1 MAFKHYDVVRA
12 ASPSDL
18 AERITQKLKEGW
30 QPYGSALISTAGY
43 GAEFIQPVVS
53 EGSISSPE
61 EPGNRPTTSAPSVA
75 PEYYYVIALAGQSNG
90 MSYGEGLPLPDTF
103 DSPDPRIK
111 QLARRSTVT
120 PGGAA
125 CKYNDI
131 IPADHCLHDVQ
142 DMSRL
147 NHPKADLSKGQYGTV
162 GQGLHIAK
170 KLLPFIPA
178 NAGILLVPCC
188 RGGSA
193 FTTGADGTY
202 SDASGASENS
212 TRWGVDKPLYK
223 DLIGRTKAAL
233 KKNPKNV
240 LFAVVWM
247 QGEFDFGGTP
257 VNHAAQFG
265 ALVDKFRADLADMA
279 GQCVG
284 GSAGGVPWI
293 CGDTTYFWKQKNEST
308 YQTVYGSYKNKTEK
322 NIHFVPF
329 MTDENGV
336 NVPTNKPEEDPDI
349 PGIGY
354 YGSKWRDSSATWT
367 SQDRASHFSSWAR
380 RTTYFWKQKNESTY
394 QTVYGSYKNKTEKNI
409 HFVPFMTDENGV
421 NVPTNK
427 PEEDPDIPGIG
438 YYGSKWRDS
447 SATWTSQDR
456 ASHFSSWARRGI
468 ISDRLATAILRHAGR
483 VALNAGA
490 SSTVSEVRPSSPS
503 GAEATGVTTLLSY
516 LASESEGSL
525 KVQGWSASGGRAEVV
540 SDAEGTG
547 GKAVKLTKE
556 AGKSSWV
563 LEYAA
568 GNGAALLQKGGQI
581 RCRFKVSGA
590 LAANQYVM
598 AFYWPVSSLP
608 QGVALTGDGGN
619 NLLAAF
625 YIQTDAKD
633 LNVMYH
639 NAKVATNNL
648 KLGTFGAFDN
658 EWHMLA
664 FRFAG
669 NNSLQVT
676 PVIDGQDGT
685 PFTLT
690 QSPVS
695 AFAADKLHVTDI
707 TRNATYPVLIDSIAV
722 EVNNADAAA

>member
-1 MAFKHYDVVRA
+1 MTFKHYDVVRA

-18 AERITQKLKEGW
+18 AERLTQKLKEGW
-30 QPYGSALISTAGY
+30 QPFGSPVAITPYTLMQAIA
-43 GAEFIQPVVS
+43 AEGDVTTPVAVTGNEGEAVAVS
-53 EGSISSPE
+53 A
-61 EPGNRPTTSAPSVA
+61 TSD
-75 PEYYYVIALAGQSNG
+75 PEYYFVVVLAGQSNG
-90 MSYGEGLPLPDTF
+90 MSYGEGLPLPETYDR
-103 DSPDPRIK
+103 PDPRIK

-120 PGGAA
+120 PGGVA

-367 SQDRASHFSSWAR
+367 SQDRASHFS
-380 RTTYFWKQKNESTY
+380 T
-394 QTVYGSYKNKTEKNI
+394 
-409 HFVPFMTDENGV
+409 
-421 NVPTNK
+421 
-427 PEEDPDIPGIG
+427 
-438 YYGSKWRDS
+438 
-447 SATWTSQDR
+447 
-456 ASHFSSWARRGI
+456 WARRGI
-468 ISDRLATAILRHAGR
+468 ISDRLATAILVHAGR
-483 VALNAGA
+483 IAEFITGKQPDM
-490 SSTVSEVRPSSPS
+490 VRPTVPS
-503 GAEATGVTTLLSY
+503 GEGPEIEAEAPASKRTLMSL
-516 LASESEGSL
+516 LASGEDLAS
-525 KVQGWSASGGRAEVV
+525 QGWRYYHKPAGGDSVNKNIAEAVV
-540 SDAEGTG
+540 SDAGATG
-547 GKAVKLTKE
+547 GKALQLNKPE
-556 AGKSSWV
+556 NHIWF
-563 LEYAA
+563 LEHDAA
-568 GNGAALLQKGGQI
+568 GQGAELLKKGG
-581 RCRFKVSGA
+581 RVSVRFKLPGSLVPNQFA
-590 LAANQYVM
+590 LGI
-598 AFYWPVSSLP
+598 YWQLSSLP
-608 QGVALTGDGGN
+608 EGVMLSGEGN
-619 NLLAAF
+619 DMLMSFFL
-625 YIQTDAKD
+625 QTDTTN
-633 LNVMYH
+633 LNAMH
-639 NAKVATNNL
+639 HRKPNAKL
-648 KLGTFGAFDN
+648 DTFGVFDN
-658 EWHMLA
+658 GWHTLA
-664 FRFAG
+664 FEFAG
-669 NNSLQVT
+669 NNSIQVT
-676 PVIDGQDGT
+676 PVLDEKRGAA
-685 PFTLT
+685 FTLVK
-690 QSPVS
+690 SPAS
-695 AFAADKLHVTDI
+695 GAADKLQLNDI
-707 TRNATYPVLIDSIAV
+707 SRSATYTLLIDSIAV
-722 EVNNADAAA
+722 EVNSTDTVA

>member
-1 MAFKHYDVVRA
+1 MTFKHYDVVRA

-18 AERITQKLKEGW
+18 AERLTQKLKEGW
-30 QPYGSALISTAGY
+30 QPFGSPVAITPYTLMQAIA
-43 GAEFIQPVVS
+43 AEGDVTTPVAVTGNEGEAVAVS
-53 EGSISSPE
+53 A
-61 EPGNRPTTSAPSVA
+61 TSD
-75 PEYYYVIALAGQSNG
+75 PEYYFVVVLAGQSNG
-90 MSYGEGLPLPDTF
+90 MSYGEGLPLPETYDR
-103 DSPDPRIK
+103 PDPRIK

-120 PGGAA
+120 PGGVA

-212 TRWGVDKPLYK
+212 ARWGVDKPLYK

-247 QGEFDFGGTP
+247 QGEFDFDGTP
-257 VNHAAQFG
+257 GNHAAQFG

-367 SQDRASHFSSWAR
+367 SQDRASHFS
-380 RTTYFWKQKNESTY
+380 T
-394 QTVYGSYKNKTEKNI
+394 
-409 HFVPFMTDENGV
+409 
-421 NVPTNK
+421 
-427 PEEDPDIPGIG
+427 
-438 YYGSKWRDS
+438 
-447 SATWTSQDR
+447 
-456 ASHFSSWARRGI
+456 WARRGI
-468 ISDRLATAILRHAGR
+468 ISDRLATAILVHAGR
-483 VALNAGA
+483 TAEFITGKQPDMVKP
-490 SSTVSEVRPSSPS
+490 TVPS
-503 GAEATGVTTLLSY
+503 GEGPERETEAPASKRTLMSLLASGEDLASQGWRYYHKPAGGDSVNKNIAEA
-516 LASESEGSL
+516 
-525 KVQGWSASGGRAEVV
+525 VV
-540 SDAEGTG
+540 SDAGATG
-547 GKAVKLTKE
+547 GKALQLNKPE
-556 AGKSSWV
+556 NHIWF
-563 LEYAA
+563 LEHDAA
-568 GNGAALLQKGGQI
+568 GQGAELLKKGG
-581 RCRFKVSGA
+581 RVSVRFKLPGSLVPNQFA
-590 LAANQYVM
+590 LGI
-598 AFYWPVSSLP
+598 YWQLSSLP
-608 QGVALTGDGGN
+608 EGVMLSGEGN
-619 NLLAAF
+619 DMLMSFFL
-625 YIQTDAKD
+625 QTDTTN
-633 LNVMYH
+633 LNAMH
-639 NAKVATNNL
+639 HRKPNAKL
-648 KLGTFGAFDN
+648 DTFGVFDN
-658 EWHMLA
+658 GWHTLA
-664 FRFAG
+664 FEFAG
-669 NNSLQVT
+669 NNSIQVT
-676 PVIDGQDGT
+676 PVLDEKRGAA
-685 PFTLT
+685 FTLVK
-690 QSPVS
+690 SPAS
-695 AFAADKLHVTDI
+695 GAADKLQLTDI
-707 TRNATYPVLIDSIAV
+707 SKSATYTLLIDSIAV
-722 EVNNADAAA
+722 EVNSTDTAV

>member
-18 AERITQKLKEGW
+18 AERLTQKLKEGW
-30 QPYGSALISTAGY
+30 QLFGSPVAITPYTLMQAIAAEGDVTTPVAVTGNEGKAVAVSA
-43 GAEFIQPVVS
+43 
-53 EGSISSPE
+53 
-61 EPGNRPTTSAPSVA
+61 TSD
-75 PEYYYVIALAGQSNG
+75 PEYYFVVVLAGQSNG
-90 MSYGEGLPLPDTF
+90 MSYGEGLPLPETYDR
-103 DSPDPRIK
+103 PEPRIK

-247 QGEFDFGGTP
+247 QGEFDFGGTS

-265 ALVDKFRADLADMA
+265 ALVDKFRADLTDMA

-367 SQDRASHFSSWAR
+367 SQDRASHFS
-380 RTTYFWKQKNESTY
+380 T
-394 QTVYGSYKNKTEKNI
+394 
-409 HFVPFMTDENGV
+409 
-421 NVPTNK
+421 
-427 PEEDPDIPGIG
+427 
-438 YYGSKWRDS
+438 
-447 SATWTSQDR
+447 
-456 ASHFSSWARRGI
+456 WARRGI
-468 ISDRLATAILRHAGR
+468 ISDRLATAILVHAGR
-483 VALNAGA
+483 TAEFITGKQPDM
-490 SSTVSEVRPSSPS
+490 VRPTVPS
-503 GAEATGVTTLLSY
+503 GEGPEREAEAPASKRTLMSL
-516 LASESEGSL
+516 LASGEDLAS
-525 KVQGWSASGGRAEVV
+525 QGWRYYHKPAGGDSVNKNIAEAVV
-540 SDAEGTG
+540 SDAGATG
-547 GKAVKLTKE
+547 GKALQLNKPE
-556 AGKSSWV
+556 NHIWF
-563 LEYAA
+563 LEHDAA
-568 GNGAALLQKGGQI
+568 GQGAELLKKGG
-581 RCRFKVSGA
+581 RVSVRFKLPGSLVPNQFA
-590 LAANQYVM
+590 LGI
-598 AFYWPVSSLP
+598 YWQLSSLP
-608 QGVALTGDGGN
+608 EGVMLSGEGN
-619 NLLAAF
+619 DMLMSFFL
-625 YIQTDAKD
+625 QTDTTN
-633 LNVMYH
+633 LNAMH
-639 NAKVATNNL
+639 HRKPNAKL
-648 KLGTFGAFDN
+648 DTFGVFDN
-658 EWHMLA
+658 GWHMLA
-664 FRFAG
+664 FEFAG
-669 NNSLQVT
+669 NNSIQVT
-676 PVIDGQDGT
+676 PVLDEKRGAA
-685 PFTLT
+685 FTLVK
-690 QSPVS
+690 SPAS
-695 AFAADKLHVTDI
+695 GAADKLQLTDI
-707 TRNATYPVLIDSIAV
+707 SKSATYTLLIDSIAV
-722 EVNNADAAA
+722 EVNSTDTAA

>member
-1 MAFKHYDVVRA
+1 
-12 ASPSDL
+12 
-18 AERITQKLKEGW
+18 
-30 QPYGSALISTAGY
+30 
-43 GAEFIQPVVS
+43 
-53 EGSISSPE
+53 
-61 EPGNRPTTSAPSVA
+61 
-75 PEYYYVIALAGQSNG
+75 
-90 MSYGEGLPLPDTF
+90 
-103 DSPDPRIK
+103 PDPRIK

-233 KKNPKNV
+233 KKSPKNV

-247 QGEFDFGGTP
+247 QGEFDFGGMP
-257 VNHAAQFG
+257 ANHAAQFG

-367 SQDRASHFSSWAR
+367 SQDRASHFS
-380 RTTYFWKQKNESTY
+380 T
-394 QTVYGSYKNKTEKNI
+394 
-409 HFVPFMTDENGV
+409 
-421 NVPTNK
+421 
-427 PEEDPDIPGIG
+427 
-438 YYGSKWRDS
+438 
-447 SATWTSQDR
+447 
-456 ASHFSSWARRGI
+456 WARRGI
-468 ISDRLATAILRHAGR
+468 ISDRLATAILVHAGR
-483 VALNAGA
+483 TAEFITGKQPDM
-490 SSTVSEVRPSSPS
+490 VRPTVPS
-503 GAEATGVTTLLSY
+503 GEGPEREAEAPASKRTLMSL
-516 LASESEGSL
+516 LASGEDLAS
-525 KVQGWSASGGRAEVV
+525 QGWRYYHKPAGGDSVNKNIAEAVV
-540 SDAEGTG
+540 SDAGATG
-547 GKAVKLTKE
+547 GKALQLNKPE
-556 AGKSSWV
+556 NHIWF
-563 LEYAA
+563 LEHDAA
-568 GNGAALLQKGGQI
+568 GQGAELLKKGG
-581 RCRFKVSGA
+581 RVSVRFKLPGSLVPNQFA
-590 LAANQYVM
+590 LGI
-598 AFYWPVSSLP
+598 YWQLSSLP
-608 QGVALTGDGGN
+608 EGVTLSGEGN
-619 NLLAAF
+619 DMLMSFFL
-625 YIQTDAKD
+625 QTDTTN
-633 LNVMYH
+633 LNAMH
-639 NAKVATNNL
+639 HRKPNAKL
-648 KLGTFGAFDN
+648 DTFGVFDN
-658 EWHMLA
+658 GWHTLA
-664 FRFAG
+664 FEFAG
-669 NNSLQVT
+669 NNSIQVT
-676 PVIDGQDGT
+676 PVLDEKRGAA
-685 PFTLT
+685 FTLVK
-690 QSPVS
+690 SPASGV
-695 AFAADKLHVTDI
+695 ADKLQLTDI
-707 TRNATYPVLIDSIAV
+707 SKSATYTLLIDSIAV
-722 EVNNADAAA
+722 EVNSTDTAA

>member
-1 MAFKHYDVVRA
+1 
-12 ASPSDL
+12 
-18 AERITQKLKEGW
+18 
-30 QPYGSALISTAGY
+30 
-43 GAEFIQPVVS
+43 
-53 EGSISSPE
+53 
-61 EPGNRPTTSAPSVA
+61 
-75 PEYYYVIALAGQSNG
+75 
-90 MSYGEGLPLPDTF
+90 
-103 DSPDPRIK
+103 
-111 QLARRSTVT
+111 LARRSTVT
-120 PGGAA
+120 PGGVA

-147 NHPKADLSKGQYGTV
+147 NHPKAELSKGQYGTV

-367 SQDRASHFSSWAR
+367 SQDRASHFS
-380 RTTYFWKQKNESTY
+380 T
-394 QTVYGSYKNKTEKNI
+394 
-409 HFVPFMTDENGV
+409 
-421 NVPTNK
+421 
-427 PEEDPDIPGIG
+427 
-438 YYGSKWRDS
+438 
-447 SATWTSQDR
+447 
-456 ASHFSSWARRGI
+456 WARRGI
-468 ISDRLATAILRHAGR
+468 ISDRLATAILVHAGR
-483 VALNAGA
+483 TAEFITGKQPDMVKP
-490 SSTVSEVRPSSPS
+490 TVPS
-503 GAEATGVTTLLSY
+503 GEGPEREAEAPVSNRTLMSL
-516 LASESEGSL
+516 LASGEDLAS
-525 KVQGWSASGGRAEVV
+525 QGWRYYHKPAGGDSVNKNIAEAVV
-540 SDAEGTG
+540 SDAGATG
-547 GKAVKLTKE
+547 GKALQLNKPE
-556 AGKSSWV
+556 NHIWF
-563 LEYAA
+563 LEHDAA
-568 GNGAALLQKGGQI
+568 GQGAELLKKGG
-581 RCRFKVSGA
+581 RVSVRFKLPGSLVPNQFA
-590 LAANQYVM
+590 LGI
-598 AFYWPVSSLP
+598 YWQLSSLP
-608 QGVALTGDGGN
+608 EGVTLSGEGN
-619 NLLAAF
+619 DMLMSFFL
-625 YIQTDAKD
+625 QTDTTN
-633 LNVMYH
+633 LNAMH
-639 NAKVATNNL
+639 HRKPNAKL
-648 KLGTFGAFDN
+648 DTFGVFDN
-658 EWHMLA
+658 GWHTLA
-664 FRFAG
+664 FEFAG
-669 NNSLQVT
+669 NNSIQVT
-676 PVIDGQDGT
+676 PVLDEKRGAA
-685 PFTLT
+685 FTLVK
-690 QSPVS
+690 SPASGAV
-695 AFAADKLHVTDI
+695 DKLQLTDI
-707 TRNATYPVLIDSIAV
+707 SKSATYTLLIDSIAV
-722 EVNNADAAA
+722 EVNSTDTAA

>member
-1 MAFKHYDVVRA
+1 MTFKHYDVVRA

-18 AERITQKLKEGW
+18 AERLTQKLKEGW
-30 QPYGSALISTAGY
+30 QPFGSPVAITPYTLMQAIA
-43 GAEFIQPVVS
+43 AEGDVTTPVVVK
-53 EGSISSPE
+53 
-61 EPGNRPTTSAPSVA
+61 PSGDSGTVMSTVSD
-75 PEYYYVIALAGQSNG
+75 PEYYFVVVLAGQSNG
-90 MSYGEGLPLPDTF
+90 MSYGEGLPLPETYDR
-103 DSPDPRIK
+103 PEPRIK
-111 QLARRSTVT
+111 QLARRNTVT

-247 QGEFDFGGTP
+247 QGEFDFDGTP
-257 VNHAAQFG
+257 GNHAAQFG

-279 GQCVG
+279 GQCVS
-284 GSAGGVPWI
+284 GSAGSVPWI

-367 SQDRASHFSSWAR
+367 SQDRASHFS
-380 RTTYFWKQKNESTY
+380 T
-394 QTVYGSYKNKTEKNI
+394 
-409 HFVPFMTDENGV
+409 
-421 NVPTNK
+421 
-427 PEEDPDIPGIG
+427 
-438 YYGSKWRDS
+438 
-447 SATWTSQDR
+447 
-456 ASHFSSWARRGI
+456 WARRGI
-468 ISDRLATAILRHAGR
+468 ISDRLATAILVHAGR
-483 VALNAGA
+483 TAEFITGKQPDMVKP
-490 SSTVSEVRPSSPS
+490 TVPS
-503 GAEATGVTTLLSY
+503 GEGPEREAEAPVSNRTLMSL
-516 LASESEGSL
+516 LASGEDLAS
-525 KVQGWSASGGRAEVV
+525 QGWRYYHKPAGGDSVNKNIAEAVV
-540 SDAEGTG
+540 SDAGATG
-547 GKAVKLTKE
+547 GKALQLNKPE
-556 AGKSSWV
+556 NHIWF
-563 LEYAA
+563 LEHDAA
-568 GNGAALLQKGGQI
+568 GQGAELLKKGG
-581 RCRFKVSGA
+581 RVSVRFKLPGSLVPNQFA
-590 LAANQYVM
+590 LGI
-598 AFYWPVSSLP
+598 YWQLSSLP
-608 QGVALTGDGGN
+608 EGVTLSGEGN
-619 NLLAAF
+619 DMLMSFFL
-625 YIQTDAKD
+625 QTDTTN
-633 LNVMYH
+633 LNAMH
-639 NAKVATNNL
+639 HRKPNAKL
-648 KLGTFGAFDN
+648 DTFGVFDN
-658 EWHMLA
+658 GWHTLA
-664 FRFAG
+664 FEFAG
-669 NNSLQVT
+669 NNSIQVT
-676 PVIDGQDGT
+676 PVLDEKRGAA
-685 PFTLT
+685 FTLVK
-690 QSPVS
+690 SPAS
-695 AFAADKLHVTDI
+695 GAADKLQLTDI
-707 TRNATYPVLIDSIAV
+707 SKSATYTLLIDSIAV
-722 EVNNADAAA
+722 EVNSTDTAA

>member
-1 MAFKHYDVVRA
+1 GSPVAITPYTLMQAIAAEGDVTTPVA
-12 ASPSDL
+12 VTGNEGKAVAVSATSD
-18 AERITQKLKEGW
+18 
-30 QPYGSALISTAGY
+30 
-43 GAEFIQPVVS
+43 
-53 EGSISSPE
+53 
-61 EPGNRPTTSAPSVA
+61 
-75 PEYYYVIALAGQSNG
+75 PEYYFVVVLAGQSNG
-90 MSYGEGLPLPDTF
+90 MSYGEGLPLPETYDR
-103 DSPDPRIK
+103 PDPRIK

-147 NHPKADLSKGQYGTV
+147 NHPKAELSKGQYGTV

-265 ALVDKFRADLADMA
+265 ALVDKFRADLTDMA

-367 SQDRASHFSSWAR
+367 SQDRASHFS
-380 RTTYFWKQKNESTY
+380 T
-394 QTVYGSYKNKTEKNI
+394 
-409 HFVPFMTDENGV
+409 
-421 NVPTNK
+421 
-427 PEEDPDIPGIG
+427 
-438 YYGSKWRDS
+438 
-447 SATWTSQDR
+447 
-456 ASHFSSWARRGI
+456 WARRGI
-468 ISDRLATAILRHAGR
+468 ISDRLATAILVHAGR
-483 VALNAGA
+483 TAEFITGKQPDM
-490 SSTVSEVRPSSPS
+490 VRPTVPS
-503 GAEATGVTTLLSY
+503 GEGPEREAEAPASKRTLMSL
-516 LASESEGSL
+516 LASGEDLAS
-525 KVQGWSASGGRAEVV
+525 QGWRYYHKPAGGDSVNKNIAEAVV
-540 SDAEGTG
+540 SDAGATG
-547 GKAVKLTKE
+547 GKALQLNKPE
-556 AGKSSWV
+556 NHIWF
-563 LEYAA
+563 LEHDAA
-568 GNGAALLQKGGQI
+568 GQGAELLKKGG
-581 RCRFKVSGA
+581 RVSVRFKLPGSLVPNQFA
-590 LAANQYVM
+590 LGI
-598 AFYWPVSSLP
+598 YWQLSSLP
-608 QGVALTGDGGN
+608 EGVMLSGEGN
-619 NLLAAF
+619 DMLMSFFL
-625 YIQTDAKD
+625 QTDTTN
-633 LNVMYH
+633 LNAMH
-639 NAKVATNNL
+639 HRKPNAKL
-648 KLGTFGAFDN
+648 DTFGVFDN
-658 EWHMLA
+658 GWHTLA
-664 FRFAG
+664 FEFAG
-669 NNSLQVT
+669 NNSIQVT
-676 PVIDGQDGT
+676 PVLDEKRGAA
-685 PFTLT
+685 FTLVK
-690 QSPVS
+690 SPASGAV
-695 AFAADKLHVTDI
+695 DKLQLTDI
-707 TRNATYPVLIDSIAV
+707 SKSATYTLLIDSIAV
-722 EVNNADAAA
+722 EVNSTDTAA

>member
-53 EGSISSPE
+53 EGELPSLAESGNHPHVSAKPE
-61 EPGNRPTTSAPSVA
+61 AA
-75 PEYYYVIALAGQSNG
+75 PEYYYVIALAGQSNS
-90 MSYGEGLPLPDTF
+90 MSYGEGLPLPETYDR
-103 DSPDPRIK
+103 PDPRIK

-202 SDASGASENS
+202 SDAGGASENS

-380 RTTYFWKQKNESTY
+380 R
-394 QTVYGSYKNKTEKNI
+394 
-409 HFVPFMTDENGV
+409 
-421 NVPTNK
+421 
-427 PEEDPDIPGIG
+427 
-438 YYGSKWRDS
+438 
-447 SATWTSQDR
+447 
-456 ASHFSSWARRGI
+456 GI

-547 GKAVKLTKE
+547 GKAVKVTKE
-556 AGKSSWV
+556 AGKSTWV

-581 RCRFKVSGA
+581 RCRFKASGA

-608 QGVALTGDGGN
+608 QGVVLTGDGGN

-648 KLGTFGAFDN
+648 KLGSFGAFDN
-658 EWHMLA
+658 EWHTLA

-695 AFAADKLHVTDI
+695 AFSADKLHVTDI
-707 TRNATYPVLIDSIAV
+707 TKSATYPVLIDSIAV

>member
-1 MAFKHYDVVRA
+1 MTFKHYDVVRA

-18 AERITQKLKEGW
+18 AERLTQKLKEGW
-30 QPYGSALISTAGY
+30 QPFGSPVAITPYTLMQAIA
-43 GAEFIQPVVS
+43 AEGDVTTPVAVTGK
-53 EGSISSPE
+53 EGKAVAV
-61 EPGNRPTTSAPSVA
+61 SAPSD
-75 PEYYYVIALAGQSNG
+75 PEYYFVVVLAGQSNG
-90 MSYGEGLPLPDTF
+90 MSYGEGLPLPETYDR
-103 DSPDPRIK
+103 PDPRIK

-233 KKNPKNV
+233 KKNPKNM

-293 CGDTTYFWKQKNEST
+293 CGDTTYFWKQKNESS

-367 SQDRASHFSSWAR
+367 SQDRASHFS
-380 RTTYFWKQKNESTY
+380 T
-394 QTVYGSYKNKTEKNI
+394 
-409 HFVPFMTDENGV
+409 
-421 NVPTNK
+421 
-427 PEEDPDIPGIG
+427 
-438 YYGSKWRDS
+438 
-447 SATWTSQDR
+447 
-456 ASHFSSWARRGI
+456 WARRGI
-468 ISDRLATAILRHAGR
+468 ISDRLATAILVHAGR
-483 VALNAGA
+483 SAEFITGKQPDM
-490 SSTVSEVRPSSPS
+490 VRPTVPS
-503 GAEATGVTTLLSY
+503 GEGPEREAEAPVSNRTLMSL
-516 LASESEGSL
+516 LASGEDLAS
-525 KVQGWSASGGRAEVV
+525 QGWRYYHKPAGGDSVNKNIAEAVV
-540 SDAEGTG
+540 SDAGATG
-547 GKAVKLTKE
+547 GKALQLNKPE
-556 AGKSSWV
+556 NHIWF
-563 LEYAA
+563 LEHDAA
-568 GNGAALLQKGGQI
+568 GQGAELLKKGG
-581 RCRFKVSGA
+581 RVSVRFKLPGSLVPNQFA
-590 LAANQYVM
+590 LGI
-598 AFYWPVSSLP
+598 YWQLSSLP
-608 QGVALTGDGGN
+608 EGVTLSGEGN
-619 NLLAAF
+619 
-625 YIQTDAKD
+625 
-633 LNVMYH
+633 
-639 NAKVATNNL
+639 
-648 KLGTFGAFDN
+648 
-658 EWHMLA
+658 
-664 FRFAG
+664 
-669 NNSLQVT
+669 
-676 PVIDGQDGT
+676 
-685 PFTLT
+685 
-690 QSPVS
+690 
-695 AFAADKLHVTDI
+695 
-707 TRNATYPVLIDSIAV
+707 
-722 EVNNADAAA
+722 

>member
-1 MAFKHYDVVRA
+1 MTFKHYDVVRA

-18 AERITQKLKEGW
+18 AERLTQKLKEGW
-30 QPYGSALISTAGY
+30 QPFGSPVAITPYTLMQAIA
-43 GAEFIQPVVS
+43 AEGDVTTPVAVTGNEGKAVAVS
-53 EGSISSPE
+53 A
-61 EPGNRPTTSAPSVA
+61 TSD
-75 PEYYYVIALAGQSNG
+75 PEYYFVVVLAGQSNG
-90 MSYGEGLPLPDTF
+90 MSYGEGLPLPETYDR
-103 DSPDPRIK
+103 PDPRIK

-380 RTTYFWKQKNESTY
+380 R
-394 QTVYGSYKNKTEKNI
+394 
-409 HFVPFMTDENGV
+409 
-421 NVPTNK
+421 
-427 PEEDPDIPGIG
+427 
-438 YYGSKWRDS
+438 
-447 SATWTSQDR
+447 
-456 ASHFSSWARRGI
+456 GI
-468 ISDRLATAILRHAGR
+468 ISDRLATAILVHAGR
-483 VALNAGA
+483 TAEFITGKQPDM
-490 SSTVSEVRPSSPS
+490 VRPTVPS
-503 GAEATGVTTLLSY
+503 GEGPEREAEAPASKRTLMSL
-516 LASESEGSL
+516 LASGEDLAS
-525 KVQGWSASGGRAEVV
+525 QGWRYYHKPAGGDSVNKNIAEAVV
-540 SDAEGTG
+540 SDAGATG
-547 GKAVKLTKE
+547 GKALQLNKPE
-556 AGKSSWV
+556 NHIWF
-563 LEYAA
+563 LEHDAA
-568 GNGAALLQKGGQI
+568 GQGAELLKKGG
-581 RCRFKVSGA
+581 RVSVRFKLPGSLVPNQFA
-590 LAANQYVM
+590 LGI
-598 AFYWPVSSLP
+598 YWQLSSLP
-608 QGVALTGDGGN
+608 EGVTLSGEGN
-619 NLLAAF
+619 DMLMSFFL
-625 YIQTDAKD
+625 QTDTTN
-633 LNVMYH
+633 LNAMH
-639 NAKVATNNL
+639 HRKPNAKL
-648 KLGTFGAFDN
+648 DTFGVFDN
-658 EWHMLA
+658 GWHTLA
-664 FRFAG
+664 FEFAG
-669 NNSLQVT
+669 NNSIQVT
-676 PVIDGQDGT
+676 PVLDEKRGAA
-685 PFTLT
+685 FTLVK
-690 QSPVS
+690 SPASGV
-695 AFAADKLHVTDI
+695 ADKLQLTDI
-707 TRNATYPVLIDSIAV
+707 SKSATYTLLIDSIAV
-722 EVNNADAAA
+722 EVNSTDTAA

>member
-1 MAFKHYDVVRA
+1 MTFKHYDVVRA

-18 AERITQKLKEGW
+18 ADTLAQKIREGW
-30 QPYGSALISTAGY
+30 QPYGGPFSSYTDDGAALIQAIVAEGDVST
-43 GAEFIQPVVS
+43 PVVVKPTGR
-53 EGSISSPE
+53 EGAVISATSD
-61 EPGNRPTTSAPSVA
+61 PG
-75 PEYYYVIALAGQSNG
+75 YYFVVVLAGQSNG
-90 MSYGEGLPLPDTF
+90 MSYGEGLPLPETYDR
-103 DSPDPRIK
+103 PDPRIK

-380 RTTYFWKQKNESTY
+380 R
-394 QTVYGSYKNKTEKNI
+394 
-409 HFVPFMTDENGV
+409 
-421 NVPTNK
+421 
-427 PEEDPDIPGIG
+427 
-438 YYGSKWRDS
+438 
-447 SATWTSQDR
+447 
-456 ASHFSSWARRGI
+456 GI
-468 ISDRLATAILRHAGR
+468 ISDRLATAILVHAGR
-483 VALNAGA
+483 TAEFITGKQPDMVKP
-490 SSTVSEVRPSSPS
+490 TVPS
-503 GAEATGVTTLLSY
+503 GEGPEREAEAPVSNRTLMSL
-516 LASESEGSL
+516 LASGEDLAS
-525 KVQGWSASGGRAEVV
+525 QGWRYYHKPAGGDSVNKNIAEAVV
-540 SDAEGTG
+540 SDAGATG
-547 GKAVKLTKE
+547 GKALQLNKPE
-556 AGKSSWV
+556 NHIWF
-563 LEYAA
+563 LEHDAA
-568 GNGAALLQKGGQI
+568 GQGAELLKKGG
-581 RCRFKVSGA
+581 RVSVRFKLPGSLVPNQFA
-590 LAANQYVM
+590 LGI
-598 AFYWPVSSLP
+598 YWQLSSLP
-608 QGVALTGDGGN
+608 EGVMLSGEGN
-619 NLLAAF
+619 DMLMSFFL
-625 YIQTDAKD
+625 QTDTTN
-633 LNVMYH
+633 LNAMH
-639 NAKVATNNL
+639 HRKPNAKL
-648 KLGTFGAFDN
+648 DTFGVFDN
-658 EWHMLA
+658 GWHTLA
-664 FRFAG
+664 FEFAG
-669 NNSLQVT
+669 NNSIQVT
-676 PVIDGQDGT
+676 PVLDEKRGAA
-685 PFTLT
+685 FTLVK
-690 QSPVS
+690 SPAS
-695 AFAADKLHVTDI
+695 GAADKLQLTDI
-707 TRNATYPVLIDSIAV
+707 SKSATYTLLIDSIAV
-722 EVNNADAAA
+722 EVNSTDTAV

>member
-18 AERITQKLKEGW
+18 AERLTQKLKEGW
-30 QPYGSALISTAGY
+30 QPFGSPVAITPYTLMQAIA
-43 GAEFIQPVVS
+43 AEGDVTTPVAVTGNEGKAVAVS
-53 EGSISSPE
+53 A
-61 EPGNRPTTSAPSVA
+61 TSD
-75 PEYYYVIALAGQSNG
+75 PEYYFVVVLAGQSNG
-90 MSYGEGLPLPDTF
+90 MSYGEGLPLPETYDR
-103 DSPDPRIK
+103 PDPRIK
-111 QLARRSTVT
+111 QLARRSTMT
-120 PGGAA
+120 PGGVA

-265 ALVDKFRADLADMA
+265 ALVDKFRADLTDMA

-367 SQDRASHFSSWAR
+367 SQDRASHFS
-380 RTTYFWKQKNESTY
+380 T
-394 QTVYGSYKNKTEKNI
+394 
-409 HFVPFMTDENGV
+409 
-421 NVPTNK
+421 
-427 PEEDPDIPGIG
+427 
-438 YYGSKWRDS
+438 
-447 SATWTSQDR
+447 
-456 ASHFSSWARRGI
+456 WARRGI
-468 ISDRLATAILRHAGR
+468 ISDRLATAILVHAGR
-483 VALNAGA
+483 TAEFITGKQPDM
-490 SSTVSEVRPSSPS
+490 VRPTVPS
-503 GAEATGVTTLLSY
+503 GEGPEREAEAPASKRTLMSL
-516 LASESEGSL
+516 LASGEDLAS
-525 KVQGWSASGGRAEVV
+525 QGWRYYHKPAGGDSVNKNIAEAVV
-540 SDAEGTG
+540 SDAGATG
-547 GKAVKLTKE
+547 GKALQLNKPE
-556 AGKSSWV
+556 NHIWF
-563 LEYAA
+563 LEHDAA
-568 GNGAALLQKGGQI
+568 GQGAELLKKGG
-581 RCRFKVSGA
+581 RVSVRFKLPGSLVPNQFA
-590 LAANQYVM
+590 LGI
-598 AFYWPVSSLP
+598 YWQLSSLP
-608 QGVALTGDGGN
+608 EGVMLSGEGN
-619 NLLAAF
+619 DMLMSFFL
-625 YIQTDAKD
+625 QTDTTN
-633 LNVMYH
+633 LNAMH
-639 NAKVATNNL
+639 HRKPNAKL
-648 KLGTFGAFDN
+648 DTFGVFDN
-658 EWHMLA
+658 GWHTLA
-664 FRFAG
+664 FEFAG
-669 NNSLQVT
+669 NNSIQVT
-676 PVIDGQDGT
+676 PVLDEKRGAA
-685 PFTLT
+685 FTLVK
-690 QSPVS
+690 SLASGAV
-695 AFAADKLHVTDI
+695 DKLQLTDI
-707 TRNATYPVLIDSIAV
+707 SKSATYTLLIDSIAV
-722 EVNNADAAA
+722 EVNSTDTAA

>member
-53 EGSISSPE
+53 EGELPSLAESGNHPHVSAKPE
-61 EPGNRPTTSAPSVA
+61 AA
-75 PEYYYVIALAGQSNG
+75 PEYYYVIALAGQSNS
-90 MSYGEGLPLPDTF
+90 MSYGEGLPLPETYDR
-103 DSPDPRIK
+103 PDPRIK

-147 NHPKADLSKGQYGTV
+147 NHPKAELSKGQYGTV

-202 SDASGASENS
+202 SDAGGASENS

-247 QGEFDFGGTP
+247 QGAFDFGGTP

-380 RTTYFWKQKNESTY
+380 R
-394 QTVYGSYKNKTEKNI
+394 
-409 HFVPFMTDENGV
+409 
-421 NVPTNK
+421 
-427 PEEDPDIPGIG
+427 
-438 YYGSKWRDS
+438 
-447 SATWTSQDR
+447 
-456 ASHFSSWARRGI
+456 GI

-483 VALNAGA
+483 VALNVGA
-490 SSTVSEVRPSSPS
+490 PSTVSEVRPSSPS
-503 GAEATGVTTLLSY
+503 GAEVTGVTTLLSY

-547 GKAVKLTKE
+547 GKAVKVTKE

-581 RCRFKVSGA
+581 RCRFKASGA

-608 QGVALTGDGGN
+608 QGVVLTGDGGN

-648 KLGTFGAFDN
+648 KLGSFGAFDN
-658 EWHMLA
+658 EWHTLA

-695 AFAADKLHVTDI
+695 AFSADKLHVTDI
-707 TRNATYPVLIDSIAV
+707 TKSATYPVLIDSIAV

>member
-18 AERITQKLKEGW
+18 AERLTQKLKEGW
-30 QPYGSALISTAGY
+30 QPFGSPVAITPYTLMQAIA
-43 GAEFIQPVVS
+43 AEGDVTTPVAVTGNEGEAVAVS
-53 EGSISSPE
+53 A
-61 EPGNRPTTSAPSVA
+61 TSD
-75 PEYYYVIALAGQSNG
+75 PEYYFVVVLAGQSNG
-90 MSYGEGLPLPDTF
+90 MSYGEGLPLPETYDR
-103 DSPDPRIK
+103 PDPRIK

-120 PGGAA
+120 PGGVA

-257 VNHAAQFG
+257 ANHAAQFG
-265 ALVDKFRADLADMA
+265 ALVDKFRADLTDMA

-380 RTTYFWKQKNESTY
+380 R
-394 QTVYGSYKNKTEKNI
+394 
-409 HFVPFMTDENGV
+409 
-421 NVPTNK
+421 
-427 PEEDPDIPGIG
+427 
-438 YYGSKWRDS
+438 
-447 SATWTSQDR
+447 
-456 ASHFSSWARRGI
+456 GI
-468 ISDRLATAILRHAGR
+468 ISDRLATAILVHAGR
-483 VALNAGA
+483 TAEFITGKQPDMVKP
-490 SSTVSEVRPSSPS
+490 TVPS
-503 GAEATGVTTLLSY
+503 GEGPERETEAPVSNRTLMSLLASGEDLASQGWRYYHKPAGGDSVNKNIAEA
-516 LASESEGSL
+516 
-525 KVQGWSASGGRAEVV
+525 VV
-540 SDAEGTG
+540 SDAGATG
-547 GKAVKLTKE
+547 GKALQLNKPE
-556 AGKSSWV
+556 NHIWF
-563 LEYAA
+563 LEHDAA
-568 GNGAALLQKGGQI
+568 GQGAELLKKGG
-581 RCRFKVSGA
+581 RVSVRFKLPGSLVPNQFA
-590 LAANQYVM
+590 LGI
-598 AFYWPVSSLP
+598 YWQLSSLP
-608 QGVALTGDGGN
+608 EGVMLSGEGN
-619 NLLAAF
+619 DMLMSFFL
-625 YIQTDAKD
+625 QTDTTN
-633 LNVMYH
+633 LNAMH
-639 NAKVATNNL
+639 HRKPNAKL
-648 KLGTFGAFDN
+648 DTFGVFDN
-658 EWHMLA
+658 GWHTLA
-664 FRFAG
+664 FEFAG
-669 NNSLQVT
+669 NNSIQVT
-676 PVIDGQDGT
+676 PVLDEKRGAA
-685 PFTLT
+685 FTLVK
-690 QSPVS
+690 SPASGAV
-695 AFAADKLHVTDI
+695 DKLQLTDI
-707 TRNATYPVLIDSIAV
+707 SKSATYTLLIDSIAV
-722 EVNNADAAA
+722 EVNSTDTAA